1 MSNKSRLKPFILLVN
16 GSPRQGG
23 HLSRMLDEAGLR
35 LEKLGAKTR
44 TIHLADYKILP
55 PDGRLD
61 EKIAIEKTRDDMPEL
76 QRLVLRSDGI
86 IFATPTHWFNV
97 SSLMKLFLDR
107 LTSLEHYN
115 FLLEGKVAG
124 FIVYG
129 PQGGALNAAM
139 LLTTT
144 VNNMGMAIPPYAAI
158 FDEGRAGDKWI
169 KKEYD
174 VLAKN
179 ILQQIRA
186 WQELRLNW
194 GYADAKYEISPIELL
209 PKNKLK

>member
-1 MSNKSRLKPFILLVN
+1 MPKPFILLVN
-16 GSPRQGG
+16 GSPRKGG
-23 HLSRMLDEAGLR
+23 HLSQMLDGVKLCF
-35 LEKLGAKTR
+35 EKRGVKTQ
-44 TIHLADYKILP
+44 TVYLANHKILS
-55 PDGRLD
+55 PDGHLN
-61 EKIAIEKTRDDMPEL
+61 EKIAVEKTRDDMPKL
-76 QRLVLRSDGI
+76 QRLALQADGI

-97 SSLMKLFLDR
+97 SSLMKLFIDR
-107 LTSLEHYN
+107 LTSLEHHS

-139 LLTTT
+139 LLTMTA
-144 VNNMGMAIPPYAAI
+144 NNMGMVIPPYSSI
-158 FDEGRAGDKWI
+158 FDEGRGDKWI

-186 WQELRLNW
+186 WHELQLNW
-194 GYADAKYEISPIELL
+194 GYANAKYKISPIELL
-209 PKNKLK
+209 PKNKK

>member
-1 MSNKSRLKPFILLVN
+1 MSNSNHEKPFILLVN
-16 GSPRQGG
+16 GSPRKSG
-23 HLSRMLDEAGLR
+23 HVSNMLLNVRLR
-35 LEKLGAKTR
+35 LEKRGAKTQ

-55 PDGRLD
+55 PDGRLN
-61 EKIAIEKTRDDMPEL
+61 EKIAIEKTQDDMPKL
-76 QRLVLRSDGI
+76 QRLALRADGI

-124 FIVYG
+124 FVVYG
-129 PQGGALNAAM
+129 PQAGALNAAM
-139 LLTTT
+139 LLTMTA
-144 VNNMGMAIPPYAAI
+144 NHMGMAIPPYAAI
-158 FDEGRAGDKWI
+158 FDEGRDDKWI

-179 ILQQIRA
+179 MVQQIRA
-186 WQELRLNW
+186 WRELQLNW
-194 GYADAKYEISPIELL
+194 GYADVKYKISPIELL
-209 PKNKLK
+209 PKNRK